1 MKQTWATSGKSA
13 IIKTKARWKDEGEIE
28 TLKDRQQEEHARL
41 QIFEMTPTIE
51 DAVALLRGDRWLFE
65 AKNIQTEAVVK
76 LKFSQVM
83 YAEYLERNMFLYTK
97 EDTYSIRISLANFL
111 KDCPDSFVQFPRVW
125 SSIFRRSNPLLERQG
140 QSANRHDLGGKADR
154 QSAIREENEGS
165 LN

>member
-1 MKQTWATSGKSA
+1 MKV
-13 IIKTKARWKDEGEIE
+13 EIE
-28 TLKDRQQEEHARL
+28 TLKDRQQEEQARL

-111 KDCPDSFVQFPRVW
+111 KDCPDSFVQISKSVVVNLQAIQSFVGTTGGNLQIVMLSAEKLIVNRRYVKKLKEAL
-125 SSIFRRSNPLLERQG
+125 IATARSNRM
-140 QSANRHDLGGKADR
+140 
-154 QSAIREENEGS
+154 
-165 LN
+165 